1 MRGVGSRGLAA
12 GSQAGSSYRLDPD
25 PTYHHSSIHP
35 SIPQRKVS
43 NSNSVSYNFKLSH
56 AWKACWDLEW
66 LQIMTDGLSI
76 K

>member
-25 PTYHHSSIHP
+25 PTYHHS

>member
-25 PTYHHSSIHP
+25 PTYHHP
-35 SIPQRKVS
+35 SIPQRKLMIIGEAVIRMR
-43 NSNSVSYNFKLSH
+43 NSKVFEECPQQFHTTYYSESP
-56 AWKACWDLEW
+56 E
-66 LQIMTDGLSI
+66 II